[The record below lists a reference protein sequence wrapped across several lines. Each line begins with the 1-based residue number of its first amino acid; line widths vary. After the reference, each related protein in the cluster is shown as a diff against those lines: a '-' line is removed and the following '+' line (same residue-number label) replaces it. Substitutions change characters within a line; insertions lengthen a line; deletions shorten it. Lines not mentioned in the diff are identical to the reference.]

1 MRFGLLGP
9 VTAHDDT
16 GRALALGAPKNLAL
30 LTVLLLDANRT
41 VSLDRIKAA
50 LWGERPPA
58 SATSS
63 VHNHVT
69 RLRRAL
75 GPAGGLRLRAAPPG
89 YLIEVGAEE
98 LDGTRFTDLL
108 RAADAARRGD
118 DWPAVGERA
127 RAALALWR
135 GEPLTGV
142 VLAEQADT
150 AARPTVER
158 WRQGRLQALEWR
170 FEAELRAGGH
180 AALLPELAGPAA
192 EHPLLESFQRQL
204 MLALHRCGR
213 QSEALAVYHRLR
225 RRLVEELGVEPGA
238 EAQAAYHEILTHP
251 AAAPTPAPGPT
262 PYRPP
267 SQLPRDIADFT
278 GRQGQVRQLLDLLTP
293 APGGGPLGVV
303 AVSGAGGLG
312 KTTLAVHS
320 AHRAAACF
328 PDGQLYMDLRGVQ
341 ATPATPSDILAC
353 LLRDLGEP
361 EDRIPASEDSRAA
374 RYRSLLADR
383 RVLVVLDNARDA
395 AQVRPLLPGS
405 AGCAVLVTSRRRLG
419 GLAGAVHLGLST
431 LADTEAHELF
441 AALAGHDRTAA
452 EPAATARVVA
462 HCAGLPLALRIAAAR
477 LAGRTSWNVSTLAD
491 RLADHTRRLDEL
503 RVEDLAVRATF
514 QMSYAQLASPQGP
527 EEIHPALA
535 FRLLGLAPGPEIS
548 LRAAAALL
556 DHPAERVEDAL
567 EQLVDACLLESVAPE
582 RYRLHDLLRDFAAER
597 AAAEEPTGRRRAA
610 VGRVTG
616 WYLDSLVEADA
627 VLFPGA
633 ARPELPVPQ
642 PGHRPHGFRHFQD
655 AVHWCE
661 TERTNLV
668 RATAAATE
676 HGFHRTCWL
685 LPGFAW
691 AYLNLMGR
699 WQDWLDITEAG
710 LAGARAA
717 GDPAGEST
725 VLTARGAAFMQLE
738 RWSEALHLLRAAL
751 RIRQETGDVP
761 GQMSS
766 TCTIGLVY
774 RRTGQREEA
783 RAAFLQ
789 ALAFVGPPEL
799 RKREVTVLA
808 NLALIELELGRYAD
822 ALAYSERALRAGREF
837 NELPGDANT
846 LVTKG
851 AALSGLGRDAE
862 AVAPFQES
870 VMLARY
876 IGDRF
881 CEGMALARLALALT
895 RLARTAE
902 AEAAVLEA
910 RAVVEVLAERA
921 AAWQADAVRAQL
933 DGVAAAALTARGHA
947 AVGQTAVGQ
956 TAPAARSGLPA

>member
-9 VTAHDDT
+9 VTVHDDA
-16 GRALALGAPKNLAL
+16 GHPLALGAPKNLAL
-30 LTVLLLDANRT
+30 LTVLLLDANHT

-50 LWGERPPA
+50 LWGEHPPA

-75 GPAGGLRLRAAPPG
+75 GPAGGSRLRAAPPG

-98 LDGTRFTDLL
+98 LDGARFGDLL
-108 RAADAARRGD
+108 RTADAARLRG
-118 DWPAVGERA
+118 DWPAVGDRA

-142 VLAEQADT
+142 VLAEEAEA
-150 AARPTVER
+150 AARPAVER
-158 WRQGRLQALEWR
+158 WQQGRLQALEWR

-180 AALLPELAGPAA
+180 AALVTELAAPAT

-225 RRLVEELGVEPGA
+225 RRLVEELGVEPGT
-238 EAQAAYHEILTHP
+238 EAQAAYQEILALPAEPATAPPAP
-251 AAAPTPAPGPT
+251 AA
-262 PYRPP
+262 YRPP
-267 SQLPRDIADFT
+267 AQLPRDIADFT
-278 GRQGQVRQLLDLLTP
+278 GRQGQVRELQDLLTP
-293 APGGGPLGVV
+293 APGGPLGVV

-320 AHRAAACF
+320 AHRAAADF
-328 PDGQLYMDLRGVQ
+328 PDGQLYVDLRGVQ
-341 ATPATPSDILAC
+341 TTPAAPSDVLAC
-353 LLRDLGEP
+353 FLRDLGEP
-361 EDRIPASEDSRAA
+361 EAEIPTTEDSRAA

-419 GLAGAVHLGLST
+419 GLTGAVHLGLST
-431 LADTEAHELF
+431 LAEPEALELF
-441 AALAGHDRTAA
+441 TALAGRARVAA
-452 EPAATARVVA
+452 EPSAAARVVT

-477 LAGRTSWNVSTLAD
+477 LAGRTSWSVSTLAD

-503 RVEDLAVRATF
+503 RVEDLAVRASF
-514 QMSYAQLASPQGP
+514 RMSYAQLAGPEGP
-527 EEIHPALA
+527 EELHPARA

-548 LRAAAALL
+548 LRAAVALL
-556 DHPAERVEDAL
+556 DHPPERTEDAL
-567 EQLVDACLLESVAPE
+567 EQLVDACLLESIAPD

-597 AAAEEPTGRRRAA
+597 AAAEEPAEAVRAA
-610 VGRVTG
+610 VGRVTA

-633 ARPELPVPQ
+633 ARPEPPAPR

-655 AVHWCE
+655 AMHWCE

-668 RATAAATE
+668 RATAAAAE
-676 HGFHRTCWL
+676 HGFHRTGWL

-691 AYLNLMGR
+691 AYLNLMAR

-710 LAGARAA
+710 LAAARAG
-717 GDPAGEST
+717 GDPAGEAT

-738 RWSEALHLLRAAL
+738 RWSEAQHLLEAAL
-751 RIRQETGDVP
+751 RIRERIGDVP
-761 GQMSS
+761 GQMASV
-766 TCTIGLVY
+766 CTIGLVF
-774 RRTGQREEA
+774 RRSGRRQEA
-783 RAAFLQ
+783 RAAFLR

-799 RKREVTVLA
+799 RKREVSVLA
-808 NLALIELELGRYAD
+808 NLSLIELELENHTES
-822 ALAYSERALRAGREF
+822 LAYGDRSLRINREF
-837 NELPGDANT
+837 NDLSGDTGILATNG
-846 LVTKG
+846 G
-851 AALSGLGRDAE
+851 ALIGLGRHAE
-862 AVAPFQES
+862 AVPPLQES
-870 VMLARY
+870 AMLARY
-876 IGDRF
+876 TGDQF
-881 CEGMALARLALALT
+881 GEGLALGRLALALT
-895 RLARTAE
+895 RLERTAE
-902 AEAAVLEA
+902 AEAAVGQA
-910 RAVVEVLAERA
+910 HAVLARLTERSTD
-921 AAWQADAVRAQL
+921 WRADTIRAQL
-933 DGVAAAALTARGHA
+933 DEVAAAGRTAA
-947 AVGQTAVGQ
+947 AGRPGQPV
-956 TAPAARSGLPA
+956 